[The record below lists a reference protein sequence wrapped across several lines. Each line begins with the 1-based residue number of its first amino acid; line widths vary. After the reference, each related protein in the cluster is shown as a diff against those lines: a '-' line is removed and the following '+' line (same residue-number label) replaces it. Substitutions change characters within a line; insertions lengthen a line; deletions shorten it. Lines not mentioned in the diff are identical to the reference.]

1 MKRVKVIRQTAEWYD
16 VPDEVA
22 NAMEELQKFVLGQ
35 NAKITSL
42 MGISVSMITDISGRY
57 YIIWEWIIKNHP
69 CRWFQSIKICGKY
82 IEKIIQSRQQLVLLG
97 IVG

>member
-42 MGISVSMITDISGRY
+42 MGISVSMITDIPNDV
-57 YIIWEWIIKNHP
+57 ITTT
-69 CRWFQSIKICGKY
+69 QVVA
-82 IEKIIQSRQQLVLLG
+82 EKPAKKQRKKKVKTNQVS
-97 IVG
+97 